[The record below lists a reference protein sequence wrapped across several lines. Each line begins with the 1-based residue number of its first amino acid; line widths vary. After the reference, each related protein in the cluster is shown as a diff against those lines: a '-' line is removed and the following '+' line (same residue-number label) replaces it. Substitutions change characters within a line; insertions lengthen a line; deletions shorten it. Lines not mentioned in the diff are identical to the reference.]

1 MTQAKIEFYEPVAK
15 VEDDQLVPFRLDQNF
30 RAATIVCTVAVGTWP
45 LEVTVPLELATCRDG
60 GFCAP
65 SLATAVGQ
73 WMAHSDV
80 DSIIIELRRQITAI
94 WEEDRAAKEAQFKAK
109 WTSLPY
115 THPTS
120 EPKYLKGFE
129 TWREDVGGG
138 PSAGSSKRDREKP
151 SENES
156 PNSPMRS
163 PAKQARL
170 M

>member
-1 MTQAKIEFYEPVAK
+1 MVS
-15 VEDDQLVPFRLDQNF
+15 R
-30 RAATIVCTVAVGTWP
+30 
-45 LEVTVPLELATCRDG
+45 TVPLELATCRDG

-73 WMAHSDV
+73 WMARSDV
-80 DSIIIELRRQITAI
+80 DSMIVELRRQITAK

-109 WTSLPY
+109 WTSLPNGY
-115 THPTS
+115 RHPTS

-151 SENES
+151 SENKS